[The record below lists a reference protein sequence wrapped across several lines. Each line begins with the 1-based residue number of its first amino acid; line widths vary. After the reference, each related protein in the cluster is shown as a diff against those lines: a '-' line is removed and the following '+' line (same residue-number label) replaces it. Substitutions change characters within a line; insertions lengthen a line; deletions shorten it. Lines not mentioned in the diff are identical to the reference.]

1 MDLLLE
7 QPDVE
12 ITKLMHVTE
21 DAHKHHQPHQ
31 MLVTVLQFQS
41 KNVEL
46 TQLLKQPDVEITLL
60 HLANKNV
67 LHLHLLQMHVTALE
81 HP

>member
-21 DAHKHHQPHQ
+21 DAHKLHQLHQ

-67 LHLHLLQMHVTALE
+67 LHLHHQQTHVTVLE